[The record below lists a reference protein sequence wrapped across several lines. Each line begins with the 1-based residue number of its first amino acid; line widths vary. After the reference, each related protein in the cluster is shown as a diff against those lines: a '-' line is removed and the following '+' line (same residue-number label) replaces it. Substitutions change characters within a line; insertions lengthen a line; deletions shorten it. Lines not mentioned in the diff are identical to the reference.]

1 MKISVMDCLD
11 WDTSSKPR
19 QLAVY
24 AHTLMDADFGV
35 EALWTYPR
43 NGKRNK
49 IAAIVKRPDKLAGLL
64 HTMGVEAHRS
74 KCLYVTG
81 KESASAVPGILEKL
95 SDAGI
100 PVGYSDVLGAG
111 REFSATIWV
120 KEKDLASAKRALRAR
135 PRRG

>member
-1 MKISVMDCLD
+1 MKITVMDCLD

-35 EALWTYPR
+35 EALWTYPT
-43 NGKRNK
+43 NGKGNK
-49 IAAIVKRPDKLAGLL
+49 IAALVKRPAKLAGLL

-95 SDAGI
+95 AGAGI
-100 PVGYSDVLGAG
+100 PVRYSDILGTG
-111 REFSATIWV
+111 REISATIWV
-120 KEKDLASAKRALRAR
+120 KEKDLASAKKALHGL
-135 PRRG
+135 PHRG